1 LIGEA
6 PVSTVSRRIYVLI
19 VLMVLL
25 WSANFVVA
33 KVALREMKPLE
44 LSALRTTL
52 AALMILPI
60 YLWSKRDQLWS
71 NREHGWTMRD
81 VPVLVSLG
89 VFGVAL
95 NQVFFVYGLSQTSVS
110 HSSLVIALTP
120 MLVLLIAS
128 MMGQEKVTAKKLLG
142 MTIALAGVATL
153 QFRGGAGAG
162 NIIGN
167 GLVLLGAIT
176 FAAFTVA
183 GKDAAMRHGSITVNT
198 FAYVGGAIALAPV
211 TLWHGVRYSF
221 GNVSMLGW
229 TSLIYMALFPSV
241 ICYLIYYYVLSHI
254 PASRVSAFAYLQP
267 LFATMIALPILGE
280 SLSSGVL
287 LGGSLVLAGVWL
299 TERA

>member
-1 LIGEA
+1 
-6 PVSTVSRRIYVLI
+6 
-19 VLMVLL
+19 MVLL
-25 WSANFVVA
+25 WSVNFVVA
-33 KVALREMKPLE
+33 KVALRELQPLV

-52 AALMILPI
+52 AAMMILPI
-60 YLWSKRDQLWS
+60 YFWSKREQ
-71 NREHGWTMRD
+71 GWALRD

-95 NQVFFVYGLSQTSVS
+95 NQVLFVYGLSQTSVS

-120 MLVLLIAS
+120 MLVLLIAA
-128 MMGQEKVTAKKLLG
+128 MIGQERVTSKKLFG

-153 QFRGGAGAG
+153 QLRGGAGAG
-162 NIIGN
+162 NLTGDA
-167 GLVLLGAIT
+167 LVFLAAIT

-183 GKDAAMRHGSITVNT
+183 GKDAAVRHGSITVNT

-211 TLWHGVRYSF
+211 TLWHGIRYSF

-229 TSLIYMALFPSV
+229 VSLIYMALFPSV
-241 ICYLIYYYVLSHI
+241 ICYLIYYHALSHI

-267 LFATMIALPILGE
+267 LFATMMALPILDE
-280 SLSSGVL
+280 NLSSGIV
-287 LGGSLVLAGVWL
+287 LGGLLVLAGVWL